1 MTTLT
6 ANEIAVLSLVYVGH
20 PLPMD
25 PNTGIEYKVWVKHA
39 IRTLTIKG
47 MVVEGSGGGLEP
59 SPRGGVYM
67 EHLTTL
73 PLPSQVWSMK

>member
-1 MTTLT
+1 MNTLT

-25 PNTGIEYKVWVKHA
+25 PNTGTEYKVWVSNA
-39 IRTLTIKG
+39 LRDLTTKG
-47 MVVEGSGGGLEP
+47 MVREAADGSLEP
-59 SPRGGVYM
+59 SPKGTVYM